1 MIRTRIEVRNMACE
15 MCEAHVIEAVRK
27 ILSHGEARRIRASH
41 RRNEV
46 TIESEA
52 PLSESL
58 VRECIRSIGE
68 TGYPTGAASSE
79 EVKQGLLARRL
90 SPPSPSLAA
99 IRQVFS
105 DIRRETVSFFV
116 EIISVSRHM

>member
-15 MCEAHVIEAVRK
+15 MCEAHVIEAIRK

-46 TIESEA
+46 TIE
-52 PLSESL
+52 
-58 VRECIRSIGE
+58 RECIRSIGE

-79 EVKQGLLARRL
+79 EVKQGLLARL
-90 SPPSPSLAA
+90 
-99 IRQVFS
+99 FGG
-105 DIRRETVSFFV
+105 
-116 EIISVSRHM
+116 

>member
-52 PLSESL
+52 PLSIVTSFLRWEALMIESEAPLSESL

-79 EVKQGLLARRL
+79 EVKQGLLARL
-90 SPPSPSLAA
+90 
-99 IRQVFS
+99 FGG
-105 DIRRETVSFFV
+105 
-116 EIISVSRHM
+116 

>member
-27 ILSHGEARRIRASH
+27 ILSH
-41 RRNEV
+41 V
-46 TIESEA
+46 ESEA

-79 EVKQGLLARRL
+79 EVKQGLLARL
-90 SPPSPSLAA
+90 
-99 IRQVFS
+99 FGG
-105 DIRRETVSFFV
+105 
-116 EIISVSRHM
+116 

>member
-15 MCEAHVIEAVRK
+15 MCEAHVRK

-79 EVKQGLLARRL
+79 EVKQGLLARL
-90 SPPSPSLAA
+90 
-99 IRQVFS
+99 FGG
-105 DIRRETVSFFV
+105 
-116 EIISVSRHM
+116 

>member
-27 ILSHGEARRIRASH
+27 ILSRGEARRIRASH

-79 EVKQGLLARRL
+79 EVKQGLLARL
-90 SPPSPSLAA
+90 
-99 IRQVFS
+99 FGG
-105 DIRRETVSFFV
+105 
-116 EIISVSRHM
+116 

>member
-27 ILSHGEARRIRASH
+27 ILRTARRIRASH

-79 EVKQGLLARRL
+79 EVKQGLLARL
-90 SPPSPSLAA
+90 
-99 IRQVFS
+99 FGG
-105 DIRRETVSFFV
+105 
-116 EIISVSRHM
+116 

>member
-58 VRECIRSIGE
+58 VRECIRSCS
-68 TGYPTGAASSE
+68 PDSSAAEPAFPFPGRNSSGFLRH
-79 EVKQGLLARRL
+79 QTRN
-90 SPPSPSLAA
+90 
-99 IRQVFS
+99 
-105 DIRRETVSFFV
+105 REFFRGNHFCFTAYV
-116 EIISVSRHM
+116 TKPLQ

>member
-1 MIRTRIEVRNMACE
+1 MLCCRMKGRATIASIW
-15 MCEAHVIEAVRK
+15 AVNEH
-27 ILSHGEARRIRASH
+27 I
-41 RRNEV
+41 EV

-79 EVKQGLLARRL
+79 EVKQGLLARL
-90 SPPSPSLAA
+90 
-99 IRQVFS
+99 FGG
-105 DIRRETVSFFV
+105 
-116 EIISVSRHM
+116 

>member
-15 MCEAHVIEAVRK
+15 MCEA
-27 ILSHGEARRIRASH
+27 LSHGEARRIRASH

-79 EVKQGLLARRL
+79 EVKQGLLARL
-90 SPPSPSLAA
+90 
-99 IRQVFS
+99 FGG
-105 DIRRETVSFFV
+105 
-116 EIISVSRHM
+116 

>member
-27 ILSHGEARRIRASH
+27 ILSHGEGIRASH

-79 EVKQGLLARRL
+79 EVKQGLLARL
-90 SPPSPSLAA
+90 
-99 IRQVFS
+99 FGG
-105 DIRRETVSFFV
+105 
-116 EIISVSRHM
+116 

>member
-41 RRNEV
+41 RRNE
-46 TIESEA
+46 A

-79 EVKQGLLARRL
+79 EVKQGLLARL
-90 SPPSPSLAA
+90 
-99 IRQVFS
+99 FGG
-105 DIRRETVSFFV
+105 
-116 EIISVSRHM
+116 